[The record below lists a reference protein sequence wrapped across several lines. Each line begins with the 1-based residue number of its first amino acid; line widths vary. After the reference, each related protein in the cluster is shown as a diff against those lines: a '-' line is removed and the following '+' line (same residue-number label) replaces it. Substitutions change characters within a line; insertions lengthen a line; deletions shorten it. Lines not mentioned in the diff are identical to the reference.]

1 MFSVTLISV
10 GKLKEKFYLDA
21 VAEYAKRLKAY
32 CRFELVELPE
42 QRLPENPSE
51 AQISDGLHKE
61 GEQILGKVPKGAW
74 LCVLSPEG
82 RQLSSEQLADTLAG
96 VKSAGKRSACFVIG
110 SSFGLDEG
118 LKAQAD
124 LRLSFSPM
132 TFPHHLFRVM
142 LLEQLY
148 RAETIAA
155 GSKYHK

>member
-1 MFSVTLISV
+1 MSRLTVICV
-10 GKLKEKFYLDA
+10 GKLKEAFYLDA
-21 VAEYAKRLKAY
+21 SREYLKRLGAY
-32 CRFELVELPE
+32 GEAQLIELPE
-42 QRLPENPSE
+42 QRLPEDPTR
-51 AQISDGLHKE
+51 AQIDAALQKE
-61 GEQILGKVPKGAW
+61 AEAIRAKIPKGAY
-74 LCVLSPEG
+74 LAVCTPEG
-82 RQLSSEQLADTLAG
+82 RQLSSEAFSELLQRLKTEG
-96 VKSAGKRSACFVIG
+96 RSSFCFVVG